1 MSRRGERPAV
11 REYCKYERVDVKIC
25 FRNADPL
32 PFTFNAAGRVLD
44 HFDVGGKRYLP
55 VAEKD
60 WDCEVND

>member
-44 HFDVGGKRYLP
+44 HFDVGGKRY
-55 VAEKD
+55 
-60 WDCEVND
+60 